1 MCVVPVMVMHKF
13 SNCVVKTYAML
24 GTCSQATFAKEKL
37 SSDLGIQGRK
47 TSITIKTMNGEVTKS
62 SEALEDLEVAQAL
75 NGEAERVWVK
85 LTCTYTQE
93 DLSVDSNELAAI
105 EKIKRWAY
113 LDNANTEVNA
123 NDKIEVNLLVGAVS
137 KL

>member
-1 MCVVPVMVMHKF
+1 MCVVPVMVRHKL
-13 SNCVVKTYAML
+13 SNRVVKTYAML
-24 GTCSQATFAKEKL
+24 STCSQVTFAKEKSL
-37 SSDLGIQGRK
+37 SDLGIQGRK

-113 LDNANTEVNA
+113 LDKANTEVNA